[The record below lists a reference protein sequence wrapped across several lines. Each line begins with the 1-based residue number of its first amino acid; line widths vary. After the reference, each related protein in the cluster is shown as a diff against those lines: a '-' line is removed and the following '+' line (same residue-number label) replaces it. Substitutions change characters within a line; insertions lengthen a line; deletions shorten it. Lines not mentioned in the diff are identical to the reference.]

1 MRWGMSL
8 SGGSAFGLASIG
20 ALKVLEREGYKPDCV
35 GGNSMGAIVG
45 GAYALGVPLDD
56 IAEIARHVRLRKTA
70 RLTKAALGMGLH
82 GGILEPGLKKVL
94 QPVVGDA
101 RIGDCKVPFVCTAAR
116 VKKPIPW
123 HRIVQKG
130 FTETF
135 LDCIEPY
142 TFPPETKLLDA
153 MLASSAIPAMFT
165 PVTIG
170 GDTFIDL
177 CNFGAIPAPHLR
189 RVCDP
194 DVVITTDTT
203 SDMFDWALP
212 VLPKSWRA
220 FIKAGQDAVQR
231 DLKAADLVIRPVFKG
246 NNQFRFDQSALFI
259 EAGAVAAE
267 KKLPEIRKLLG

>member
-20 ALKVLEREGYKPDCV
+20 VLKVLEREGYKPDCV

-45 GAYALGVPLDD
+45 GAYALGLSLD
-56 IAEIARHVRLRKTA
+56 EIAAIARPVRLRKTA
-70 RLTKAALGMGLH
+70 RLTSAALSLGLH

-94 QPVVGDA
+94 KPVVGDA
-101 RIGDCKVPFVCTAAR
+101 RIGDCNIPFVCTAAR

-123 HRIVQKG
+123 HRIVKPG

-165 PVTIG
+165 PVKVG

-177 CNFGAIPAPHLR
+177 CNFGAIPAPQLR
-189 RVCDP
+189 RVCNP
-194 DVVITTDTT
+194 DAIITTDTT

-212 VLPKSWRA
+212 ALPDSWRA
-220 FIKAGQDAVQR
+220 FIKAGQSAVRR

-259 EAGAVAAE
+259 EAGALSAE
-267 KKLPEIRKLLG
+267 KKLSEIRALLG